1 MLLWTLQRL
10 AELSV
15 DTKSSEISHL
25 PSSLNCSVDNNP
37 SGGSCSISV
46 TAADIK
52 HAQDANAYRRPSWI
66 QPPVAEGITFEI
78 CGSELITSESNL
90 SSVRLLLSQLCF
102 GNKINE
108 EVVFRVLPESFSSFL
123 SLHPS
128 HDTTITEDDN
138 PAVPSTSSS
147 SSSSSSGVKT
157 STTTPKFFETMK
169 VNPRLKNMFRQYSST
184 SIGAQSADSS
194 TLQSSMISNGTLEE
208 LGPLHPVAYRAS
220 ILNNGGSEVR
230 VSFAAKMG
238 VRDKGM
244 SEEECIFRIGYYYE
258 IIADV
263 RSVWIFH
270 LSFLCVDLTRTHIY
284 CSFHYFW

>member
-15 DTKSSEISHL
+15 DTKSSEINHI

-52 HAQDANAYRRPSWI
+52 HAQDASAYRRPSWI
-66 QPPVAEGITFEI
+66 QPPVAEGIIFEI
-78 CGSELITSESNL
+78 CGSELTTSENIL

-138 PAVPSTSSS
+138 PAIPSTSSS
-147 SSSSSSGVKT
+147 GIKTT
-157 STTTPKFFETMK
+157 STSTPKFFETMK

-184 SIGAQSADSS
+184 SIGALSADSS
-194 TLQSSMISNGTLEE
+194 TLQSSMISSGTVDE
-208 LGPLHPVAYRAS
+208 LGPLNPVAYRAS

-244 SEEECIFRIGYYYE
+244 REVEYIF
-258 IIADV
+258 
-263 RSVWIFH
+263 S
-270 LSFLCVDLTRTHIY
+270 L
-284 CSFHYFW
+284 

>member
-1 MLLWTLQRL
+1 MLLWTLKRL

-15 DTKSSEISHL
+15 DTKSSEINHI

-37 SGGSCSISV
+37 SVGSCSISV

-52 HAQDANAYRRPSWI
+52 HAQDANGHRRPSWI
-66 QPPVAEGITFEI
+66 QPPVAEGIKFEI
-78 CGSELITSESNL
+78 SGSESINSENSL

-128 HDTTITEDDN
+128 HDTTITDDDN
-138 PAVPSTSSS
+138 PAVPSTST
-147 SSSSSSGVKT
+147 SSSGLKTT
-157 STTTPKFFETMK
+157 STSTSTPKFFETMK
-169 VNPRLKNMFRQYSST
+169 VYPRLKNMFRQYSST
-184 SIGAQSADSS
+184 SIGALSADSS
-194 TLQSSMISNGTLEE
+194 TLQSSMISNGTVEE
-208 LGPLHPVAYRAS
+208 LGPLNPVAYRAS

-244 SEEECIFRIGYYYE
+244 REVEYVF
-258 IIADV
+258 
-263 RSVWIFH
+263 
-270 LSFLCVDLTRTHIY
+270 
-284 CSFHYFW
+284 

>member
-1 MLLWTLQRL
+1 MWTLQRL

-78 CGSELITSESNL
+78 CGSELITSENNL

-147 SSSSSSGVKT
+147 SSCIKT
-157 STTTPKFFETMK
+157 SSTSTPKFFETMK

-208 LGPLHPVAYRAS
+208 LGPLNPVAYRAS
-220 ILNNGGSEVR
+220 ILHNGGSEVR

-244 SEEECIFRIGYYYE
+244 REVKY
-258 IIADV
+258 IIT
-263 RSVWIFH
+263 IE
-270 LSFLCVDLTRTHIY
+270 
-284 CSFHYFW
+284 

>member
-15 DTKSSEISHL
+15 DTKSSEINHI

-52 HAQDANAYRRPSWI
+52 HAQDASAYRRPSWI
-66 QPPVAEGITFEI
+66 QPPVAEGIIFEI
-78 CGSELITSESNL
+78 CGSELTTSENIL

-138 PAVPSTSSS
+138 PAIPSTSSS
-147 SSSSSSGVKT
+147 GIKTT
-157 STTTPKFFETMK
+157 STSTPKFFETMK

-184 SIGAQSADSS
+184 SIGALSADSS
-194 TLQSSMISNGTLEE
+194 TLQSSMISSGTVDE
-208 LGPLHPVAYRAS
+208 LGPLNPVAYRAS

-244 SEEECIFRIGYYYE
+244 REVEYIF
-258 IIADV
+258 
-263 RSVWIFH
+263 
-270 LSFLCVDLTRTHIY
+270 SF
-284 CSFHYFW
+284 